1 MIWKFEKRPANQL
14 IIQAFESKYLREC
27 RDDRIR
33 TCGPYVPN
41 VVRYRAALH
50 PEIQRPRF
58 TAALW
63 QGDQVH
69 KTAHKNSGW
78 RIKSKML

>member
-1 MIWKFEKRPANQL
+1 MLYTGFDFFRKTF
-14 IIQAFESKYLREC
+14 C

-50 PEIQRPRF
+50 PAIAGLCKCSAP
-58 TAALW
+58 AISP
-63 QGDQVH
+63 
-69 KTAHKNSGW
+69 KTK
-78 RIKSKML
+78 IKRKI

>member
-1 MIWKFEKRPANQL
+1 MDVIQYHPALQL
-14 IIQAFESKYLREC
+14 IRR

-50 PEIQRPRF
+50 PEISLCTLSAF
-58 TAALW
+58 YKTKLIAIFEKFEALRVPDP
-63 QGDQVH
+63 GF
-69 KTAHKNSGW
+69 
-78 RIKSKML
+78 L

>member
-1 MIWKFEKRPANQL
+1 MLYTGFDSFRKTF
-14 IIQAFESKYLREC
+14 C

-50 PEIQRPRF
+50 PEI
-58 TAALW
+58 TSLKYSA
-63 QGDQVH
+63 QVISF
-69 KTAHKNSGW
+69 KTIIQSQIQHGE
-78 RIKSKML
+78 IKYNVGLHEWL